1 MIKIRLITNSSATF
15 APSFAAFAFKFFLLL
30 FLLVILNSEMVF
42 TQEAGNSELIT
53 SVAEELAGEDQGDI
67 ESYIDRLSEL
77 AENPV
82 NLNSG
87 SEDELSRLF
96 FLTDFQVRSLID
108 YTRTSGRLVSAYEL
122 PSIPGFDRETASLM
136 LPFITIEDS
145 KTSTPLFGPLRN
157 HLLTNITYRTGN
169 DYSSSPGSPVRFLA
183 KHRITSGRFTAGFTL
198 EKDPGEKLFTGK
210 PVRPEFLSSYILYS
224 GEGNV
229 KKIIAGDFAA
239 RFGLGTGI
247 NTSFGMSL
255 PLTTPGY
262 LASRNEI
269 KQYTSTGENNFF
281 RGAATELAFGKLS
294 TTLFLSSN
302 MADATPSDSVNGV
315 EGFYT
320 SGLHDTETGMER
332 KDVVRNIAW
341 GINASYS
348 IKNVRVGMLWSED
361 RLSLPVIAGGN
372 DPEKKFDFS
381 GRSNSLYSFYYSA
394 LIKNVILFGEA
405 SFNSSFSHAIV
416 QGLSLRLSGRLT
428 VNGLYRKLEPGYF
441 SLHGRGPGSSS
452 GNWNER
458 SMMAGFS
465 FEAAKHLF
473 ISGGCDMRKFPW
485 LKYRCSS
492 PSSSL
497 RQELRIRFLPAENLS
512 AEVLYNYRSSY
523 YDIPESNGIPATEE
537 LSYNYVRGSVR
548 YSPVK
553 GLILTT
559 RTDYKSVGRGEEK
572 GMLLLQDAA
581 YSFRKIPLS
590 FWFRYCI
597 FSTGSWD
604 ARLYTYENDL
614 LYSFSIPALSGE
626 GSRSYI
632 MVKWEFGDFAEVR
645 LKYGI
650 TSTGNSEINSVIKE
664 DFRFQARIYF

>member
-1 MIKIRLITNSSATF
+1 VKKIQAITNLFANF
-15 APSFAAFAFKFFLLL
+15 APSFAAFAFKFFFLLL
-30 FLLVILNSEMVF
+30 LLLIIQSSKMVF
-42 TQEAGNSELIT
+42 SQEATSDLIT

-108 YTRTSGRLVSAYEL
+108 YTRTSGRLVSAYEI

-136 LPFITIEDS
+136 LPFVTIEDS
-145 KTSTPLFGPLRN
+145 KTRTRFFGPVRN
-157 HLLTNITYRTGN
+157 NLLTNITYRPGN

-183 KHRITSGRFTAGFTL
+183 KHRITSGRLTAGFTL

-210 PVRPEFLSSYILYS
+210 PVRPEFLSSYLAYK
-224 GEGNV
+224 GDGHV
-229 KKIIAGDFAA
+229 RKIIIGDFAA
-239 RFGLGTGI
+239 RFGQGTGV
-247 NTSFGMSL
+247 NTSFGMAL
-255 PLTTPGY
+255 PLSTPNY
-262 LASRNEI
+262 LASKNEI
-269 KQYTSTGENNFF
+269 KQYTSTDENNFF

-294 TTLFLSSN
+294 ATLFVSSILK
-302 MADATPSDSVNGV
+302 DATPSDSVESI

-320 SGLHDTETGMER
+320 SGLHDTETGMAR

-348 IKNVRVGMLWSED
+348 FKNVRAGLLWSED
-361 RLSLPVIAGGN
+361 RLSLPVLTGGS
-372 DPEKKFDFS
+372 DPENKFDFN
-381 GRSNSLYSFYYSA
+381 GRTNRLYSVYYSA
-394 LIKNVILFGEA
+394 FIKNILLFGEA
-405 SFNSSFSHAIV
+405 SFNPSFSHAIV
-416 QGLSLRLSGRLT
+416 QGLSLKLSGRLT
-428 VNGLYRKLEPGYF
+428 VTGLYRNLEPGYF
-441 SLHGRGPGSSS
+441 SFHGRGPGSSS
-452 GNWNER
+452 GSWNER

-473 ISGGCDMRKFPW
+473 ISGGCDIRKFPW

-492 PSSSL
+492 PSSSV
-497 RQELRIRFLPAENLS
+497 RRELRLKFLPAENLS
-512 AEVLYNYRSSY
+512 AEVLYNYRSSF
-523 YDIPESNGIPATEE
+523 YDIPESNGIPVTRE
-537 LSYNYVRGSVR
+537 LYYNYVRGSVR

-553 GLILTT
+553 GLFLTT

-572 GMLLLQDAA
+572 GMLLLQDVA

-626 GSRSYI
+626 GSRSYLMI
-632 MVKWEFGDFAEVR
+632 KWEFGDFADIRV
-645 LKYGI
+645 KYGI
-650 TSTGNSEINSVIKE
+650 TSTGKELNSVIKE
-664 DFRFQARIYF
+664 DWRFQARMYF

>member
-1 MIKIRLITNSSATF
+1 MTKTGSSTNLFASS
-15 APSFAAFAFKFFLLL
+15 APSFAAFAVKFFFLLL
-30 FLLVILNSEMVF
+30 IIIQSSKMVF
-42 TQEAGNSELIT
+42 SQESTSELIT

-77 AENPV
+77 ADNPV

-122 PSIPGFDRETASLM
+122 PSIPGFDRETAALM
-136 LPFITIEDS
+136 LPFVTIQDL
-145 KTSTPLFGPLRN
+145 KTSTPFFGPVRN
-157 HLLTNITYRTGN
+157 NLLTNITYRTGN

-210 PVRPEFLSSYILYS
+210 PSRPEFLSSYLSYKGDGHI
-224 GEGNV
+224 

-239 RFGLGTGI
+239 RFGMGTGI
-247 NTSFGMSL
+247 NTSFGMAL
-255 PLTTPGY
+255 PLSTPNY

-269 KQYTSTGENNFF
+269 KQYTSTDENNFF

-294 TTLFLSSN
+294 ATLFVSSSLK
-302 MADATPSDSVNGV
+302 DATPSDSADGID
-315 EGFYT
+315 GFYT
-320 SGLHDTETGMER
+320 SGLHETESGISR

-348 IKNVRVGMLWSED
+348 FKNVRAGLLWSED
-361 RLSLPVIAGGN
+361 RLSLPVLKQGS

-381 GRSNSLYSFYYSA
+381 GRSNTLVSVYYSA
-394 LIKNVILFGEA
+394 LIKNVLLFGEA

-416 QGLSLRLSGRLT
+416 QGLSLKLSGRLT
-428 VNGLYRKLEPGYF
+428 VTGLYRNLEPGYF
-441 SLHGRGPGSSS
+441 SFHGKGPGSSS

-497 RQELRIRFLPAENLS
+497 RRELRLKFLPAENLS
-512 AEVLYNYRSSY
+512 AEILYNYRSSF
-523 YDIPESNGIPATEE
+523 YDIPESNGIPAAKE

-548 YSPVK
+548 YSPAK

-626 GSRSYI
+626 GSRSYL

-650 TSTGNSEINSVIKE
+650 TSTGKELNSVIKE
-664 DFRFQARIYF
+664 DWRFQARIYF